1 MISIK
6 EISRLSGYSKTT
18 VSRALNNYSDI
29 NPETKEKIL
38 QICREHDYVP
48 SALGRSL
55 STKRTFTVGVVF
67 SEYSNQGL
75 THPFFSE
82 LLNEIKNQISPYGYD
97 ILLIGNKIGEF
108 VHSYLKH
115 CEQKAVDGVIV
126 LSAYETDPEIIELLT
141 SNIPT
146 VVMQSFH
153 EGKACYLCDNEKAIE
168 TMVEYVLNQ
177 GHKKIGFVRGDQD
190 ANSGKERYDAFLKAV
205 EKFGIDYHPEWIF
218 DGKYYT
224 IEEGRKAC
232 EEMLKLD
239 DRPTCLVCSSDTL
252 ALGCMIEMLAKGY
265 KIPEDLSLTGFD
277 NIPMSK
283 MFSKELTTIDQDIK
297 SFASNAVA
305 SLVKQ
310 INGDKDI
317 VSKNIIPCIMVN
329 GETVKK
335 IN

>member
-6 EISRLSGYSKTT
+6 EISKLSGFSKTT

-29 NPETKEKIL
+29 SPETKEKIL
-38 QICREHDYVP
+38 QICKEHDYVP
-48 SALGRSL
+48 SSVGRSF

-82 LLNEIKNQISPYGYD
+82 LLNEIKNQISGYGYD
-97 ILLIGNKIGEF
+97 ILLIGNKIGEY

-126 LSAYETDPEIIELLT
+126 LSAYETDPEIIELLK
-141 SNIPT
+141 SNIPS
-146 VVMQSFH
+146 VVMQSYH
-153 EGKACYLCDNEKAIE
+153 EGKPCFLCDNEKAICD
-168 TMVEYVLNQ
+168 MVEYVLKQ
-177 GHKKIGFVRGDQD
+177 GHTKIGFVRGDQD
-190 ANSGKERYDAFLKAV
+190 ANSGKERYDAFIKAMN
-205 EKFGIDYHPEWIF
+205 KFNAEIHPEWVF

-232 EEMLKLD
+232 EEMLKLKD
-239 DRPTCLVCSSDTL
+239 KPTVLVCSSDTL
-252 ALGCMIEMLAKGY
+252 ALGCMIEMLAHGY

-283 MFSKELTTIDQDIK
+283 MFNKELTTIDQDVK
-297 SFASNAVA
+297 SFAKNAVA

-310 INGDKDI
+310 INGERNI
-317 VSKNIIPCIMVN
+317 ESKNIIPCIMVH
-329 GETVKK
+329 GQTVHKL
-335 IN
+335 N